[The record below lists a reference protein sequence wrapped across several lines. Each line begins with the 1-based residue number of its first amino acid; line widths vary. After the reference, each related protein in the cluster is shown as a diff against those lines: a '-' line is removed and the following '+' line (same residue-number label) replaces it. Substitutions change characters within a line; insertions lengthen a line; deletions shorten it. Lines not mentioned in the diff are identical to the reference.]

1 MPKHKRR
8 HNPTTRATPLAPDK
22 LERILY
28 GTTLPDAHTKQ
39 RLEQARS
46 NNMPDIKTALQ
57 AALTKQ
63 EKLMDINTLNEWD
76 KGTADSK
83 AAAGAGKKIVSRFP
97 VTNNITRTVFNHVRD
112 NPGTTFAKAVAALPG
127 YKVESISSLL
137 SQMSRQGML
146 RREGSKARYNY
157 YAAIPEFRA
166 LKTASQKK
174 KQAPAPTPTV
184 LPIERKRVVVIRK
197 GTAPGNSTP
206 PNAPAG
212 LAALKADTVQVSG
225 THYKDMPVQPWSVME
240 SVLSHEEF
248 VGFLK
253 GNIIKYSM
261 RAGRKPGSDDAGKA
275 QHYQQ
280 KLKEITQR

>member
-1 MPKHKRR
+1 
-8 HNPTTRATPLAPDK
+8 
-22 LERILY
+22 
-28 GTTLPDAHTKQ
+28 
-39 RLEQARS
+39 
-46 NNMPDIKTALQ
+46 MPDLKTALQ
-57 AALTKQ
+57 AALNKQ
-63 EKLMDINTLNEWD
+63 EKLMDTATLNAWD

-112 NPGTTFAKAVAALPG
+112 NPGTTFALTVKSLPN
-127 YKVESISSLL
+127 YKMESISSLL

-146 RREGSKARYNY
+146 RREGSKARYQY
-157 YAAIPEFRA
+157 YAAIPEFRP
-166 LKTASQKK
+166 LKTASQK
-174 KQAPAPTPTV
+174 KQAPAPTPPAPTP

-197 GTAPGNSTP
+197 GAVPGNLTP
-206 PNAPAG
+206 INTNAG
-212 LAALKADTVQVSG
+212 LAALKADTMQVSG

-240 SVLSHEEF
+240 SVLTKEEF
-248 VGFLK
+248 IGFLK

-280 KLKEITQR
+280 KLKEIENT